1 MTFHLEEGTLL
12 IYTYHMDSI
21 GQNQPPQSDRDFC
34 DVLTDK
40 QDALALEVLSRVS
53 DKWSLWILH
62 DLAEL
67 GAPIRFS
74 KLHQKIEGI
83 SQKILTQCLRR
94 LEHDGL
100 VLRTLY
106 PEVPPRVE
114 YQLTP
119 LGRDL
124 LKQIM
129 PLWRWVAENVASFEA
144 ARARVKKPS
153 RAGHS

>member
-12 IYTYHMDSI
+12 IYTYRMDSI
-21 GQNQPPQSDRDFC
+21 EQNQRLQSDRDFC
-34 DVLTDK
+34 DVLTDE
-40 QDALALEVLSRVS
+40 QDALALEILSSVA

-67 GAPIRFS
+67 GGPIRFS
-74 KLHQKIEGI
+74 KLHQRIEGI

-94 LEHDGL
+94 LEQDGL

-114 YQLTP
+114 YELTP

-129 PLWRWVAENVASFEA
+129 PLWRWVAENVVSFEA
-144 ARARVKKPS
+144 ARARARKPS

>member
-1 MTFHLEEGTLL
+1 MTFHLEEGTRL
-12 IYTYHMDSI
+12 IYTYHMDSFE
-21 GQNQPPQSDRDFC
+21 QNQRLQSDREFC
-34 DVLTDK
+34 DVLTEE
-40 QDALALEVLSRVS
+40 QDTLALEVLSSVA

-62 DLAEL
+62 DLAEHD
-67 GAPIRFS
+67 APIRFS
-74 KLHQKIEGI
+74 KLHRKVEGI

-114 YQLTP
+114 YELTP

-144 ARARVKKPS
+144 ARARANKPS
-153 RAGHS
+153 RAGHT